1 MEPTLADRAYHGLRQ
16 KLVRGELQAGQRLV
30 NRVIAKELRVSQTP
44 LREAIN
50 RLVSEGV
57 FEFVPGAGAYV
68 HQIDFQEL
76 LQLYDLREHLEPFA
90 ARRAARHITDAELLE
105 MEAICADWRRIARHI
120 RDEGRTSATPDEML
134 RWNDNEERFH
144 ALLLLASRNRW
155 LTAIVGN
162 LRLLAMA
169 FAVQRQNPQ
178 MLSLRAAA
186 ITWRDHARI
195 VRTLRSGDEEQA
207 EQMMRRHVAF
217 GRSFVLESLQGQTP

>member
-1 MEPTLADRAYHGLRQ
+1 MEPTLADRAYQGLRQ

-30 NRVIAKELRVSQTP
+30 NRVIAKELHVSQTP

-68 HQIDFQEL
+68 HKIDFQEL

-105 MEAICADWRRIARHI
+105 METICADWRRIARQI
-120 RDEGRTSATPDEML
+120 RDEGRASATPDEML

-186 ITWRDHARI
+186 ITWREHVRI
-195 VRTLRSGDEEQA
+195 VRTLRTGDEERA

-217 GRSFVLESLQGQTP
+217 GRSYVLESLQG